1 MPRRWGVS
9 EAGRAGLELAARQG
23 AVLREALKDAVVAAG
38 RAAAVP
44 AGRVVVR
51 RVVLAVD
58 QEATVPRGPSV
69 RAAQSEPR
77 SVNPDRPLSAARS
90 SRRGGADAGCAPCRR
105 AMVSFR
111 RTAVLDA
118 TDESGDDPALIGF
131 MDHPSNSAPLPPRA
145 AEAHALDIARDL
157 PGERILCTTLGRAQA
172 GRTLAAE
179 RPTANVT
186 VWFLDLFRHDL
197 AREDIARGES
207 SAAPAAGNARLVCA
221 ADMPE
226 GPFDLVVLPT
236 ASGGEAELTRE
247 VIQQAL
253 LNMCEGGKLVVSTD
267 NPRDRWL
274 HEQLTAT
281 GETVRVRQG
290 ADTVTY
296 IIEKTHEPAKVR
308 DFSCEIVFRDRG
320 RLLKGLTRPGV
331 FSHRRIDPGARHLL
345 NAVDVAPDTR
355 VLDIGCGPGS
365 VGLGMAARDPTVH
378 AHAFDSSA
386 RAVACTQWGA
396 VTNGLP
402 NLHVALEAHGGVPDP
417 GTYDLALA
425 NPPYY
430 ADFRIAALFVEAARR
445 GLAPGGTLLV
455 VTKQPSWYL
464 EQLPAE
470 WDSVAREEVKHYH
483 VIEAVRRDG
492 AAEITWGGRHEAWS
506 PETDAEDE

>member
-1 MPRRWGVS
+1 MPRRWGDS
-9 EAGRAGLELAARQG
+9 AAGPELAARQE
-23 AVLREALKDAVVAAG
+23 AVLREVLKDAV
-38 RAAAVP
+38 AAAVLEGAVP
-44 AGRVVVR
+44 VAR

-58 QEATVPRGPSV
+58 PEAMVPRGPTV
-69 RAAQSEPR
+69 RAAPSESW
-77 SVNPDRPLSAARS
+77 SVFSAARS
-90 SRRGGADAGCAPCRR
+90 TRRGGADAGYAPRR
-105 AMVSFR
+105 RSMVSFR
-111 RTAVLDA
+111 RAAVLDA

-131 MDHPSNSAPLPPRA
+131 MDRPSHSAPLPPRA

-172 GRTLAAE
+172 ARTLAVE
-179 RPTANVT
+179 RPTARVT
-186 VWFLDLFRHDL
+186 AWFLDLFRHDL
-197 AREDIARGES
+197 ARDDIDRVAGET
-207 SAAPAAGNARLVCA
+207 PEAAGAELVCA
-221 ADMPE
+221 ADMPA
-226 GPFDLVVLPT
+226 GPYDLVVLPT

-296 IIEKTHEPAKVR
+296 IIEKTREPAKIR

-492 AAEITWGGRHEAWS
+492 AAEITWSGRHEVWS
-506 PETDAEDE
+506 PETDAANE